1 MRDCQEKVRLSTV
14 ETLRLFGR
22 EAMYQLGIEPHRIPV
37 VMIATLGIYLAFMI
51 LVKLFGSRVLTSMTA
66 SDAVIIIMFG
76 AVAGRVI
83 VGNPPTLAAGVIGLF
98 TLMLLEAAFGTFRQ
112 FVKWSKL
119 IDRRPV
125 LLVYKGEL
133 QEDNMAFAHITE
145 RDVNSA
151 VRKAGL
157 GRRTDVQLMI
167 LEPTGHIS
175 VIRRGQLVDA
185 SVFKD
190 VLGSERIEEVEEEES
205 HQASGE

>member
-1 MRDCQEKVRLSTV
+1 MRGCQGKVRLSTV

-22 EAMYQLGIEPHRIPV
+22 EAMYQLGIESHRIPV
-37 VMIATLGIYLAFMI
+37 VMVATFGIYLAFMI

-112 FVKWSKL
+112 FVRWSKF

-133 QEDNMAFAHITE
+133 QEDNMAFAHITD

-167 LEPTGHIS
+167 LEPTGQIS

-190 VLGSERIEEVEEEES
+190 VLGSERIEEVEEDDS
-205 HQASGE
+205 HN

>member
-1 MRDCQEKVRLSTV
+1 M

>member
-1 MRDCQEKVRLSTV
+1 MRKVWWEAV
-14 ETLRLFGR
+14 DTLRLFGR

-37 VMIATLGIYLAFMI
+37 VMIATLGIYLAFML
-51 LVKLFGSRVLTSMTA
+51 LVKLFGSRVLTSITA

-76 AVAGRVI
+76 AVSGRVI
-83 VGNPPTLAAGVIGLF
+83 IGNPPTLAAGIIGLF

-112 FVKWSKL
+112 LVRWSRF
-119 IDRRPV
+119 IDRKPV

-133 QEDNMAFAHITE
+133 QEDNMKFAHITE
-145 RDVNSA
+145 RDINSA

-157 GRRTDVQLMI
+157 GRRSDVQLMI
-167 LEPTGHIS
+167 LEPTGQIS

-190 VLGSERIEEVEEEES
+190 ILGAERIEEVEEDAPGDSE
-205 HQASGE
+205 

>member
-1 MRDCQEKVRLSTV
+1 M
-14 ETLRLFGR
+14 ETLRLFGH

-37 VMIATLGIYLAFMI
+37 VMIATFGIYIAFMI

>member
-1 MRDCQEKVRLSTV
+1 
-14 ETLRLFGR
+14 
-22 EAMYQLGIEPHRIPV
+22 
-37 VMIATLGIYLAFMI
+37 
-51 LVKLFGSRVLTSMTA
+51 
-66 SDAVIIIMFG
+66 
-76 AVAGRVI
+76 
-83 VGNPPTLAAGVIGLF
+83 
-98 TLMLLEAAFGTFRQ
+98 MLLEAAFGTFRQ
-112 FVKWSKL
+112 FVKWSKF

-133 QEDNMAFAHITE
+133 QEDNMVFAHITE

-157 GRRTDVQLMI
+157 GRRNDVQLMI

-190 VLGSERIEEVEEEES
+190 VLGSERIEEVEEDGS
-205 HQASGE
+205 NN

>member
-1 MRDCQEKVRLSTV
+1 M

-37 VMIATLGIYLAFMI
+37 VMFATFGIYLAFMI

-112 FVKWSKL
+112 FVKWSKF

>member
-1 MRDCQEKVRLSTV
+1 
-14 ETLRLFGR
+14 
-22 EAMYQLGIEPHRIPV
+22 MYQLGIESHRIPV
-37 VMIATLGIYLAFMI
+37 VMVATFGIYLAFMI
-51 LVKLFGSRVLTSMTA
+51 LVKLFGSRVLTSTA

-112 FVKWSKL
+112 FVRWSKF

-133 QEDNMAFAHITE
+133 QEDNMAFAHITD

-167 LEPTGHIS
+167 LEPTGQIS

-190 VLGSERIEEVEEEES
+190 VLGSERIEEVEEDDS
-205 HQASGE
+205 HN

>member
-1 MRDCQEKVRLSTV
+1 M

-37 VMIATLGIYLAFMI
+37 VMVATFGIYLAFMI

-112 FVKWSKL
+112 FVRWSKF

-133 QEDNMAFAHITE
+133 QEDNMAFAHITD

-190 VLGSERIEEVEEEES
+190 VLGSERIEEVEEDDS
-205 HQASGE
+205 HN

>member
-1 MRDCQEKVRLSTV
+1 M

-37 VMIATLGIYLAFMI
+37 VMIATFGIYIAFMI

-205 HQASGE
+205 HQASGD

>member
-1 MRDCQEKVRLSTV
+1 M

-37 VMIATLGIYLAFMI
+37 VMFATVGIYLAFMI

-83 VGNPPTLAAGVIGLF
+83 IGNPPTLAAGIIGLF

-112 FVKWSKL
+112 FVKWSKF

-133 QEDNMAFAHITE
+133 QEDNMVFAHITE

-157 GRRTDVQLMI
+157 GRRNDVQLMI
-167 LEPTGHIS
+167 LEPTGQIS

-190 VLGSERIEEVEEEES
+190 VLGSERIEEVEEDDS
-205 HQASGE
+205 HN

>member
-1 MRDCQEKVRLSTV
+1 
-14 ETLRLFGR
+14 
-22 EAMYQLGIEPHRIPV
+22 MYQLGIEPHRIPV
-37 VMIATLGIYLAFMI
+37 VMFATLGIYLAFMI

-83 VGNPPTLAAGVIGLF
+83 IGNPPTLAAGIIGLF

-112 FVKWSKL
+112 FVTWSKFL
-119 IDRRPV
+119 DRRPV

-133 QEDNMAFAHITE
+133 QEDNMVFAHITE

-157 GRRTDVQLMI
+157 GRRNDVQLMI

-190 VLGSERIEEVEEEES
+190 VLGSERIEEVEEDGS
-205 HQASGE
+205 KN

>member
-1 MRDCQEKVRLSTV
+1 M

-22 EAMYQLGIEPHRIPV
+22 EAMYQLGIESHRIPV
-37 VMIATLGIYLAFMI
+37 VMVATFGIYLAFMI

-112 FVKWSKL
+112 FVRWSKF

-133 QEDNMAFAHITE
+133 QEDNMAFAHITD

-167 LEPTGHIS
+167 LEPTGQIS

-190 VLGSERIEEVEEEES
+190 VLGSERIEEVEEDDS
-205 HQASGE
+205 HN

>member
-1 MRDCQEKVRLSTV
+1 MRKVWWKAV
-14 ETLRLFGR
+14 DTLRLFGR

-37 VMIATLGIYLAFMI
+37 VMLATLGIYLAFMV
-51 LVKLFGSRVLTSMTA
+51 LVKLFGSRVLTSITA

-76 AVAGRVI
+76 AVSGRVI

-98 TLMLLEAAFGTFRQ
+98 TLMLLEAAFGTFRKL
-112 FVKWSKL
+112 VTWSRF
-119 IDRRPV
+119 IDRKPV
-125 LLVYKGEL
+125 LLVYKGQL
-133 QEDNMAFAHITE
+133 QEDNMSFAHITE
-145 RDVNSA
+145 RDINSA

-167 LEPTGHIS
+167 LEPTGQIS

-190 VLGSERIEEVEEEES
+190 VLGAERIEEVDE
-205 HQASGE
+205 QD

>member
-1 MRDCQEKVRLSTV
+1 M

-37 VMIATLGIYLAFMI
+37 VMVATFGIYLAFMI

-112 FVKWSKL
+112 FVRWSKF

-133 QEDNMAFAHITE
+133 QEDNMAFAHITD

-167 LEPTGHIS
+167 LEPTGQIS

-190 VLGSERIEEVEEEES
+190 VLGSERIEEVEEDDS
-205 HQASGE
+205 HN